1 MPKKK
6 TMKISSRV
14 RFLIRNGLKG
24 LIWFAVLIIG
34 YWLFRTT
41 IFSQNPEYC
50 LEQFYSQPGIIYII
64 YAGSELLFG
73 IIPPELF
80 MIWAVNKADVTHYWW
95 NLGFFAIVSYAAGYV
110 TFLLGQFIHKRV
122 TFRYIRIRF
131 FKNLWPKFRKY
142 GLFLIIVAA
151 LTPLPWSAVSLLV
164 GASGYPAQRFLR
176 YALFRIV
183 RFAVYGFIV
192 YQTHQI

>member
-1 MPKKK
+1 MR
-6 TMKISSRV
+6 ISSRM

-24 LIWFAVLIIG
+24 LVWLGLLIAA
-34 YWLFRTT
+34 YWLFRK
-41 IFSQNPEYC
+41 IIYAQNPEYWIQ
-50 LEQFYSQPGIIYII
+50 QFYARPNVIYLI
-64 YAGSELLFG
+64 YTASELFFG

-95 NLGFFAIVSYAAGYV
+95 NIAFFAGVSYAMGYV
-110 TFLLGQFIHKRV
+110 TFLVGQFLHKRV

-131 FKNLWPKFRKY
+131 FQNLWPKLKKY

-151 LTPLPWSAVSLLV
+151 LTPLPWSAASMLV
-164 GASGYPAQRFLR
+164 GASGYPAKRFLR
-176 YALFRIV
+176 YALFRFL
-183 RFAVYGFIV
+183 RFAIYGYII